1 MKRET
6 VSRSEDELLTDHSEL
21 VTSHLNE
28 KAANDDLCE
37 TGLERDS
44 SASYER
50 RRKMWAEFN
59 RGDWW
64 IALGL
69 YLILSSVAFVVL

>member
-6 VSRSEDELLTDHSEL
+6 VTRTEDEMLTDQSDL
-21 VTSHLNE
+21 ITSHLNE
-28 KAANDDLCE
+28 EAANDDLCE
-37 TGLERDS
+37 NGLERDS

-59 RGDWW
+59 QGDWW

>member
-6 VSRSEDELLTDHSEL
+6 ASRTEDELLTDRSEL
-21 VTSHLNE
+21 FTSHLNE

-37 TGLERDS
+37 TGLEIDS

-50 RRKMWAEFN
+50 RRKMWAEFSQ
-59 RGDWW
+59 GDCW

-69 YLILSSVAFVVL
+69 YLILSSVAFVIL